1 MHLLHA
7 NACSATA
14 QTRGA
19 TRTTAT
25 RPRNPGLEQIASAVA
40 ASQNMMTAL
49 RLVRRCETSRHDWE
63 RGVWCF
69 PAYGNIARTA
79 RELCG
84 TALLGSSKT
93 APIAPSRP
101 IAEMS

>member
-25 RPRNPGLEQIASAVA
+25 RPRNPGLEQIARAVA
-40 ASQNMMTAL
+40 ASQNTMTAL
-49 RLVRRCETSRHDWE
+49 RLVRRCETPCRDWE
-63 RGVWCF
+63 AVFGAFPPTETLRG
-69 PAYGNIARTA
+69 PP
-79 RELCG
+79 RELRG
-84 TALLGSSKT
+84 TALSRQQQNPLSPQV
-93 APIAPSRP
+93 AP
-101 IAEMS
+101 